1 MLCSPGEDMRER
13 LETRYRA
20 EQAWAG
26 RRSPDEAVELW
37 QDAQGDWTLI
47 IRHAGG
53 NWCIVAMGDALM
65 TLAEIPQG

>member
-20 EQAWAG
+20 ERAWAG

-53 NWCIVAMGDALM
+53 NWCIVAMGDVFEPFADM
-65 TLAEIPQG
+65 PQS